1 MSDFITDVERQY
13 EMYCK
18 IAEEHGFID
27 LNAKKNGFR
36 CTTKSNEF
44 NAGWIAFTGAV
55 AAVRDEQQA
64 KIEKLEI
71 ELSTTKQV
79 LGNVIDMEVA
89 KVDNLKAQLNNMEA
103 CYVEKKKEL
112 EDQQSKIDELNQHI
126 KRLESKLDSLG
137 ADRQELVG
145 QVNDLQKQNAWL
157 SDVAERENNRA
168 NNLQQDK
175 TSTTIL
181 LGKTIQEKN
190 KLQKR
195 INEALVCVDQAKD
208 GFYGFSCDGGDT
220 DNLAK
225 HLEKALRGASD

>member
-36 CTTKSNEF
+36 CTIKSNEF

-89 KVDNLKAQLNNMEA
+89 KVDNLKTQLNKHTECIENL
-103 CYVEKKKEL
+103 V
-112 EDQQSKIDELNQHI
+112 NQKADYLDRVTKAIAH
-126 KRLESKLDSLG
+126 LESF
-137 ADRQELVG
+137 
-145 QVNDLQKQNAWL
+145 DLSQA
-157 SDVAERENNRA
+157 
-168 NNLQQDK
+168 
-175 TSTTIL
+175 
-181 LGKTIQEKN
+181 GMN
-190 KLQKR
+190 KLQR
-195 INEALVCVDQAKD
+195 SIESAL
-208 GFYGFSCDGGDT
+208 
-220 DNLAK
+220 
-225 HLEKALRGASD
+225 EALRGAND

>member
-27 LNAKKNGFR
+27 LNAIKNGFR
-36 CTTKSNEF
+36 STTKSSEF

-64 KIEKLEI
+64 
-71 ELSTTKQV
+71 
-79 LGNVIDMEVA
+79 
-89 KVDNLKAQLNNMEA
+89 
-103 CYVEKKKEL
+103 
-112 EDQQSKIDELNQHI
+112 KIDELNQHI

-208 GFYGFSCDGGDT
+208 GFYGYSSDGGDV
-220 DNLAK
+220 DNLTK
-225 HLEKALRGASD
+225 NIEKSLRGER

>member
-1 MSDFITDVERQY
+1 MSDFITDVEQQY
-13 EMYCK
+13 EVYCE

-27 LNAKKNGFR
+27 LNAKKNSFR
-36 CTTKSNEF
+36 CTTKSSEF
-44 NAGWIAFTGAV
+44 NAGWIAFVGAV

-64 KIEKLEI
+64 
-71 ELSTTKQV
+71 
-79 LGNVIDMEVA
+79 
-89 KVDNLKAQLNNMEA
+89 
-103 CYVEKKKEL
+103 
-112 EDQQSKIDELNQHI
+112 KIDELNQHI

-208 GFYGFSCDGGDT
+208 GFMGIRQMAGMWT
-220 DNLAK
+220 T
-225 HLEKALRGASD
+225 